1 MLLEKDAAHI
11 EQQTPKEQALVT
23 ETGEWGEQ
31 A

>member
-1 MLLEKDAAHI
+1 MLLEKDVAHS

-23 ETGEWGEQ
+23 VTGEQGEQ